1 MAGMKKQYGDEKGE
15 SVFYASANSGK
26 LTGVHERLREAGR
39 GLKRAKRRRQ

>member
-1 MAGMKKQYGDEKGE
+1 MRKEYGDRKGE

-39 GLKRAKRRRQ
+39 GLKRAKRRQR